1 VQPRVRTFVGAF
13 LVAVAIVLP
22 CFHFVPVGASFYI
35 DWHNHEW
42 AIGYFGAYF
51 RANHTMPSLFNTND
65 LTAMA
70 QPVFYGN
77 LFYPTLGL
85 PSSVL
90 APGIVI
96 RLAALGVFFAQYRL
110 VSQALL
116 RLGAPG
122 YFARIVGILVIWAI
136 YPLTNLYNRG
146 ALTEFFAT
154 TLLVCALAALVL
166 LIHARDARERRLYAS
181 GAMFAL
187 TIAAGTHPIT
197 AMYGGPVFAALV
209 PVFWWTLRGDPSRRR
224 ATLRALA
231 PWVAVAIVCVLPWY
245 LVSRSYANDVLVR
258 NTAPDVSILSW
269 DTWTSRFY
277 PIPWDSRLGDG
288 VNPADVGTPY
298 LDAQISWSL
307 AFVFI
312 ALAAIAIANVRRSR
326 VPIIALAIGGLF
338 TATFTWLSLSR
349 TGYQLLPAIAVMIQY
364 VYRAVTYINLS
375 LLLGILLLV
384 MALRTVT
391 GIDIAQTL
399 RRRSVIAACCAALA
413 LAGVGVIVKLDH
425 VDAIKEHKSSPHW
438 RLSKRERRELVQLPW
453 TYYGKFDYVTGG
465 LFEAIP
471 DDEPDVLWRNFP
483 VNAGKRF
490 GRTGTITV
498 ELTRP
503 TWVMANALSF
513 PWVGLAIDG
522 VAVPRS
528 QIRTRWAKT
537 VVMVPEGTHR
547 ITLNFDPPLW
557 WRFMRPLSIVLV
569 FAWSGFLI
577 SPLFAKLWRRLRKKP
592 GAEAAPS

>member
-1 VQPRVRTFVGAF
+1 VQPRARTFVGAF

-22 CFHFVPVGASFYI
+22 CLHFVPIGASFYI

-51 RANHTMPSLFNTND
+51 RANHTMPSVFNTTD
-65 LTAMA
+65 LAAMA

-116 RLGAPG
+116 RLNAPA
-122 YFARIVGILVIWAI
+122 YFARTVGVLVIWAV

-166 LIHARDARERRLYAS
+166 LVHARDARERRLYAS

-209 PVFWWTLRGDPSRRR
+209 PVFWWTLRDDPSRRR

-231 PWVAVAIVCVLPWY
+231 PWVVVAIVCVLPWY
-245 LVSRSYANDVLVR
+245 LVSRTYANDVLVR
-258 NTAPDVSILSW
+258 KTAPDVSILSW

-277 PIPWDSRLGDG
+277 PIPWDSRIVDG
-288 VNPADVGTPY
+288 VKPADVGTPY

-312 ALAAIAIANVRRSR
+312 ALAVIAIANVRRSR
-326 VPIIALAIGGLF
+326 VPIIALVIGAVF

-349 TGYQLLPAIAVMIQY
+349 TGYQLLPSLAVMIQY

-375 LLLGILLLV
+375 LLLGILLIV
-384 MALRTVT
+384 MAMRAVPGLDVT
-391 GIDIAQTL
+391 QCL
-399 RRRSVIAACCAALA
+399 RRRRVAIACIVALA

-425 VDAIKEHKSSPHW
+425 VSAIKEDKSSPHL
-438 RLSKRERRELVQLPW
+438 RLSKRERRELIQLPW

-471 DDEPDVLWRNFP
+471 DEQPDVLWRNFP
-483 VNAGKRF
+483 ISPAKRF

-498 ELTRP
+498 EPGEP
-503 TWVMANALSF
+503 TWVMTNALSF
-513 PWVGLAIDG
+513 PWVGIAIDG
-522 VAVPRS
+522 EAVPRS
-528 QIRTRWAKT
+528 QVRTRWAKT
-537 VVMVPEGTHR
+537 VVRVPAGTHHL
-547 ITLNFDPPLW
+547 TLRFDPPLW
-557 WRFMRPLSIVLV
+557 WRILRPLSIVLV
-569 FAWSGFLI
+569 FAWSGFLLA
-577 SPLFAKLWRRLRKKP
+577 PLFAKLWRRLRKKSV
-592 GAEAAPS
+592 ADAAAS